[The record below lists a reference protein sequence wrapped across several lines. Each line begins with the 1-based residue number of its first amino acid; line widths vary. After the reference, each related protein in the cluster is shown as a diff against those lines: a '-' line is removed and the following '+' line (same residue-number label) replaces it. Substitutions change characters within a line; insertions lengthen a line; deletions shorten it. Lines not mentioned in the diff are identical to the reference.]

1 MKTFKRYIRN
11 LGISIDQLGNALTG
25 GDPDETISS
34 RLGKCKER
42 GSSICTAVCKVLT
55 RIWQF
60 FGSKQ
65 HSHCIDVIERDEGKD
80 GIIR

>member
-1 MKTFKRYIRN
+1 MSTIKRYIRN
-11 LGISIDQLGNALTG
+11 NFVAVDQLANAILG

-34 RLGKCKER
+34 RLGKCKEN
-42 GSSICTAVCKVLT
+42 GNWFCTWFCKILT

-65 HSHCIDVIERDEGKD
+65 HAHCIDVIERDEGKD
-80 GIIR
+80 RIIK